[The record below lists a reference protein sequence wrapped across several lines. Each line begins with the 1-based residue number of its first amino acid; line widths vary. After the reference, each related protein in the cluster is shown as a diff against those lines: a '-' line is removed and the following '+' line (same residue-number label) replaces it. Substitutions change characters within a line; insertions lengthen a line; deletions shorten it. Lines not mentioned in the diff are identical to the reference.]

1 VCFAA
6 SSKALP
12 LGELS
17 AKQTER
23 ARTLTRTH
31 RHSDSIALTKEAPV
45 AVQRIRH
52 AGLALSVIAS
62 DDTSPKGRG
71 FSISQHV
78 SFSFEADNFILPL
91 SLPKFKNF

>member
-1 VCFAA
+1 M
-6 SSKALP
+6 
-12 LGELS
+12 
-17 AKQTER
+17 
-23 ARTLTRTH
+23 LTRTH

-52 AGLALSVIAS
+52 AGLALSVITS

>member
-1 VCFAA
+1 M
-6 SSKALP
+6 
-12 LGELS
+12 
-17 AKQTER
+17 
-23 ARTLTRTH
+23 LTRTH

-71 FSISQHV
+71 FGIPQRFACV
-78 SFSFEADNFILPL
+78 LLAAVVAVAPKGRDFS
-91 SLPKFKNF
+91 